1 MNVSTTLHY
10 SCRFLLTL
18 SLLVVLAACSS
29 QREKTNYLHVIPAN
43 ATEVAMI
50 QLNELVTKAGLS
62 GNENSETAQKLMTLL
77 TEGASPALASQLE
90 ALLKEPTESGIDW
103 NAPVYLF
110 QSPTLHK
117 PALALKVIDLKKLES
132 TLRNL
137 GKEELCT
144 PPAKANG
151 YQTTDIPEAG
161 IRLSFNDGTLLVL
174 YAGSQAEVEKLS
186 PAIAALMKQKAEQSL
201 TAHPHYQ
208 ALTQQKGDVRLLL
221 TPDSLPFDL
230 RGILNWPHG
239 TQLLGYLLFEQGRIY
254 ASIQQA
260 GFEGTTGESNQ
271 PFHPQNARELQ
282 QAFLRMMQG
291 IPFNIEL
298 TRDELLT
305 VTNLHVLMEFAPDE
319 PEIKAFYQLISQV
332 ESMNLRGDSRR
343 TNFTVVLT
351 EKNQNALK
359 QLVDFGKQ
367 MIGF

>member
-18 SLLVVLAACSS
+18 SLLAILAACTS
-29 QREKTNYLHVIPAN
+29 QSEKTNYLHVIPAN

-62 GNENSETAQKLMTLL
+62 GEESTETTQKLLTLL

-90 ALLKEPTESGIDW
+90 ALLKEPAESGIDW
-103 NAPVYLF
+103 HAPAYLF
-110 QSPTLHK
+110 QSPTLYK
-117 PALALKVIDLKKLES
+117 PALALKVTDLKKLES

-137 GKEELCT
+137 GKEGLFT

-260 GFEGTTGESNQ
+260 GFEGNTGESNQ

-351 EKNQNALK
+351 QKNQNALK

-367 MIGF
+367 LIGF